1 MGEFDAFYHYDL
13 SERIMRMIL
22 EVDSMQSVV
31 TSHNTALMS
40 NNLLRPDC
48 YWIVDANHQIRAIP
62 ERTKRELRQGYS
74 LERLYR
80 NEEFDD

>member
-1 MGEFDAFYHYDL
+1 M
-13 SERIMRMIL
+13 ML

-31 TSHNTALMS
+31 TSQNSALMS
-40 NNLLRPDC
+40 NNLLKPDC

-62 ERTKRELRQGYS
+62 ERTQRELRRGHI
-74 LERLYR
+74 LKRLYR